1 MASTRASGTFR
12 CAAAVFLLAATL
24 AMPLAAEPRVR
35 TEREPGAVWGL
46 LAEIWNQLTAVW
58 EENGCSIDPYG
69 GCGTTVPSVDAGC
82 KIDPFGGCIPLAPNS
97 DEGCKI
103 DPYGRCQSLAP
114 TSDNGCSIDPFG
126 GCGSG
131 S

>member
-1 MASTRASGTFR
+1 MTSTRVSRTFH

-58 EENGCSIDPYG
+58 EASGCKIDPYG
-69 GCGTTVPSVDAGC
+69 GCAPLAPTADEGC
-82 KIDPFGGCIPLAPNS
+82 KIDPFGGC
-97 DEGCKI
+97 
-103 DPYGRCQSLAP
+103 
-114 TSDNGCSIDPFG
+114 
-126 GCGSG
+126 GS
-131 S
+131 SS